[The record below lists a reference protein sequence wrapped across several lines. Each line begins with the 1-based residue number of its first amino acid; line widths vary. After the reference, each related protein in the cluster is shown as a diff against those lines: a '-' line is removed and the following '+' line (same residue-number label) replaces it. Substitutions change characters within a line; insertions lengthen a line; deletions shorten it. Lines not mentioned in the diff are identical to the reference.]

1 MRRRASSY
9 GQTLNTG
16 LMHRAVFSEIQ
27 LCTLESTCRV
37 LRRDR
42 NVRVPAGLADRDAV
56 LRLRP
61 DSLPP
66 LLAGSSGGE
75 QSLLRAGAGRLLRV
89 HVAAQSGVP
98 VRCSDVGNRA
108 RPSRGLAG
116 RGGVSTAP
124 STVPENRWGTA
135 DHRTGGR
142 DLLSGSRPP
151 GHRAATQGPA
161 PRGRAWPS
169 HGCGWLR
176 GVRWDAVGFNC
187 AAFKLLLCFPLRVLS
202 PYYFCFAGLKDT
214 LY

>member
-1 MRRRASSY
+1 
-9 GQTLNTG
+9 
-16 LMHRAVFSEIQ
+16 MHRAVFSEIQ

-37 LRRDR
+37 LRQDR
-42 NVRVPAGLADRDAV
+42 NVRAPAGLADRDAV

-75 QSLLRAGAGRLLRV
+75 QSLLCAGAGRLLRV

-135 DHRTGGR
+135 DHRTGDR
-142 DLLSGSRPP
+142 DPLAGAALQGTGPRPRGPPP
-151 GHRAATQGPA
+151 GGGPGLRTGA
-161 PRGRAWPS
+161 D
-169 HGCGWLR
+169 GC
-176 GVRWDAVGFNC
+176 VG
-187 AAFKLLLCFPLRVLS
+187 LGGTR
-202 PYYFCFAGLKDT
+202 
-214 LY
+214 